1 MHTREVTYRGY
12 QRDDGLW
19 DIEGELR
26 DTKPHSL
33 VIKGER
39 TWAPHEP
46 IHHMH
51 IRVTVDAAMVIQA
64 IAVDMEAWP
73 HDTCPQAQAPMQAL
87 VGATMGRGW
96 RKAIQQ
102 HLGGVQGC
110 THLRELLFNLATAA
124 FQTMPAQQVVREGVE
139 QPPMHLGQ
147 CLTWDFNSPLVERV
161 YPVFFRWPDREPGGP
176 AHP

>member
-1 MHTREVTYRGY
+1 VTYRGY

-26 DTKPHSL
+26 DTKPQGL
-33 VIKGER
+33 EIPGER
-39 TWAPHEP
+39 VWAPGEP

-51 IRVTVDAAMVIQA
+51 IRVTVDTRMVIQA
-64 IAVDMEAWP
+64 VAVDMDAWP
-73 HDTCPQAQAPMQAL
+73 HGTCPQAIAPMQAF
-87 VGATMGRGW
+87 VGLTLGRGW

-102 HLGGVQGC
+102 HLGGTQGC

-124 FQTMPAQQVVREGVE
+124 FQTMPAPSTVLDGVA

-161 YPVFFRWPDREPGGP
+161 YPVFFRWPDK
-176 AHP
+176 A